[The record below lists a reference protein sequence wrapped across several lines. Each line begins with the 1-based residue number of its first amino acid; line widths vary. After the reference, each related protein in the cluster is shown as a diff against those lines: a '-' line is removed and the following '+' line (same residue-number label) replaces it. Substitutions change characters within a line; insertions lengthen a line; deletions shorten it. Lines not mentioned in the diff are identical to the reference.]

1 MEYKDELQQGWDFM
15 AQMLAAKIVGEE
27 AINDFNNVALQNKFI
42 DMQNDHIM
50 QINDAID
57 QLEKNINEHPHINL
71 DAEQFKGYVAEEMHA
86 GAFNIDAIRKGSDH
100 RAWTLQEHGYASPDI
115 DTNFDKKYSL
125 KYSNEA
131 QKAENMQA
139 MLHRDTGE
147 PKYQGQERLIA
158 AEQVDEAKKVANI
171 RALKDKVN
179 RPDVSDAHMDT
190 KEHLVGKVTDVEG
203 VESKELSI
211 KEAKDI
217 AKEAKKEGFKPE
229 KHGFE
234 KETAVE
240 NVKIDYI
247 NQAFK
252 AGLKVASITAIIQ
265 IVPELYKAIDYL
277 IKNGE
282 IDVDEAKKS
291 GKGVITSSGEAFLRG
306 SAIYMIEYA
315 LSSGKFGEK
324 LVEAN
329 TADAVTIIVMVVF
342 EVIKDSI
349 RVATGKMTPK
359 EMGIKVADKL
369 IDSSLAFVGM
379 KAGMKVTMAV
389 GLKVAMKIGVATQTL
404 LPELVGV
411 GYAIGALLG
420 FTLSVAYNIGKK
432 KLISFCVE
440 SGFTCFGLVDQ
451 NYELPDEVLNELGV
465 DVVPIPRT
473 EIERIEVPRTDVFET
488 DIEEIK
494 YETVDLTIL
503 RRGVIGVNKIG
514 YVFD

>member
-1 MEYKDELQQGWDFM
+1 MKYQDELQQGWDFM
-15 AQMLAAKIVGEE
+15 AQMLAAKIAGDE
-27 AINDFNNVALQNKFI
+27 AINDINNNFLQNEAI
-42 DMQNDHIM
+42 EIQNAHIK

-71 DAEQFKGYVAEEMHA
+71 DVEQFKGYVAEEMHA

-190 KEHLVGKVTDVEG
+190 KEHLVGKVTDGEG

-211 KEAKDI
+211 KEAKEI
-217 AKEAKKEGFKPE
+217 AREAKKDGFKPE
-229 KHGFE
+229 KHGYE
-234 KETAVE
+234 KETPLGE
-240 NVKIDYI
+240 VKLNYV
-247 NQAFK
+247 NQVMK
-252 AGLKVASITAIIQ
+252 EGLKAASIAAIIQ
-265 IVPELYKAIDYL
+265 IIPELYKAIDYL

-282 IDVDEAKKS
+282 IDVDEAKNS
-291 GKGVITSSGEAFLRG
+291 GKKIITASGEAFLRG
-306 SAIYMIEYA
+306 SAICMIEYA

-324 LVEAN
+324 LAKAN
-329 TADAVTIIVMVVF
+329 TKDAVTIIVMVVF

-349 RVATGKMTPK
+349 RVAAGKMTPK
-359 EMGIKVADKL
+359 EMGIRVADKL
-369 IDSSLAFVGM
+369 VETSIFIMGMNAGVKVG
-379 KAGMKVTMAV
+379 VV
-389 GLKVAMKIGVATQTL
+389 VQTL
-404 LPELVGV
+404 FPQLTGI
-411 GYAIGALLG
+411 GYVIGSLLG
-420 FTLSVAYNIGKK
+420 FSLSIVYNVGKK
-432 KLISFCVE
+432 KFISFCVD

-465 DVVPIPRT
+465 DVIPIPRT
-473 EIERIEVPRTDVFET
+473 EIERIEVPRTDIFET
-488 DIEEIK
+488 DIEDIK

-514 YVFD
+514 YVFE